1 MPLRESVT
9 SAATGLGTMIS
20 STAIFWPVLA
30 QVLLTYVVYAT
41 VSARRVSA
49 IKAGT
54 AKVSDFRVP
63 SIEPEPSATAARNL
77 SNQFELPVLFFAA
90 SLSLFV
96 TGAAGM
102 AAVVAAW
109 AFVLARAAHAWVHLT
124 SNRIR
129 FRRPLFIA
137 SLIVNFVQWLLLA
150 IHIA

>member
-1 MPLRESVT
+1 MTSSV
-9 SAATGLGTMIS
+9 
-20 STAIFWPVLA
+20 AIFWPVLA

-41 VSARRVSA
+41 VSARRVGS
-49 IKAGT
+49 IKSGK
-54 AKVSDFRVP
+54 AKVSDFRIPMV
-63 SIEPEPSATAARNL
+63 EPDPSATAIRNL

-102 AAVVAAW
+102 AAVVAGW

-129 FRRPLFIA
+129 IRRPLFIA
-137 SLIVNFVQWLLLA
+137 SLIINFVQWLLLA

>member
-1 MPLRESVT
+1 MT
-9 SAATGLGTMIS
+9 S

-30 QVLLTYVVYAT
+30 QVLLTYVIYVL
-41 VSARRVSA
+41 VSARRVGA

-54 AKVSDFRVP
+54 AKPSDFRVP

-96 TGAAGM
+96 TGGAGLAAI
-102 AAVVAAW
+102 VVAW
-109 AFVLARAAHAWVHLT
+109 AFVLSRAAHAYVHLT
-124 SNRIR
+124 SNRLRI
-129 FRRPLFIA
+129 RRPLFIV
-137 SLIVNFVQWLLLA
+137 SLLVNFVQWLLLA